1 MSKLERKMICE
12 CVLKPWFWWRFLD
25 DVFLIRL
32 HGRNTLIKFL
42 EYVNSYHQNIKCT
55 WSFSDNEISYLDVK
69 VEIKENRII
78 TDVYCKE
85 TDTHQYLDYRSC
97 HPKHVKMGIPYGQAL
112 RLRRICELDEVF
124 VIGKKLNTNLLYN
137 TW

>member
-1 MSKLERKMICE
+1 MSKLERKMLSE

-25 DVFLIRL
+25 DVFFIWL

-42 EYVNSYHQNIKCT
+42 EYVNSFHQNIKYT

-85 TDTHQYLDYRSC
+85 TDTYQYLDYRSC
-97 HPKHVKMGIPYGQAL
+97 HPKHVKMGIPY
-112 RLRRICELDEVF
+112 
-124 VIGKKLNTNLLYN
+124 
-137 TW
+137 